1 MDAKRRKVGR
11 WNARRTVGPTAPRER
26 RKRALVS
33 NTEKREI
40 GAASAILGRK
50 SGGDCG
56 TTRFFKFLIDALED
70 ELP

>member
-1 MDAKRRKVGR
+1 M
-11 WNARRTVGPTAPRER
+11 GPTAPRER